1 MLRLRQLTRLAAL
14 AAGLLLLLPLVLV
27 ACGDDDDAD
36 ADGDRNAATSAATGS
51 GGEATAGDIVITD
64 VWSRPA
70 ILLDDD
76 DPDDHDEHDDGHDDQ
91 HDEHDDGDAG
101 HDDHDEDADH
111 DEHDSHDGGTNGV
124 VYLRIEN
131 RGDEDDR
138 LIEARSQIAR
148 AVELHTTNMVNGV
161 MQMRQVEGGIE
172 IPAGESVVFEQGGFH
187 VMLIGLRQALAEGDR
202 FEVELIFERAGTITV
217 ESEVRA
223 E

>member
-1 MLRLRQLTRLAAL
+1 M
-14 AAGLLLLLPLVLV
+14 
-27 ACGDDDDAD
+27 
-36 ADGDRNAATSAATGS
+36 
-51 GGEATAGDIVITD
+51 
-64 VWSRPA
+64 
-70 ILLDDD
+70 
-76 DPDDHDEHDDGHDDQ
+76 
-91 HDEHDDGDAG
+91 
-101 HDDHDEDADH
+101 
-111 DEHDSHDGGTNGV
+111 
-124 VYLRIEN
+124 
-131 RGDEDDR
+131 
-138 LIEARSQIAR
+138 IEARSQIAR